1 MVFRIDR
8 MVHPSVRLQCTQL
21 AFSLLHKL
29 IPLEPEGVTFC
40 KHLTVNSVR
49 CSGDTRRAPFWQ
61 HSLRTRSE
69 AAKRGRMF
77 ICFFGLI
84 LVSYVRSVHRYSEY
98 LRTKFASIEE
108 IEADI
113 KELTACF
120 GSPKRIFL
128 QGADGFAA
136 DYDVL
141 MKTAEL
147 LHKYVPSVESI
158 GGYARIDN
166 FYDKTEEQLRNL
178 ASVGYSNPYI
188 GVESGDDVVLKRIN
202 KGYTAAQAREVLEKV
217 DASGMPYVVNYLCG
231 VGGCGYGLVNAK
243 HTAQLYDGLHMTMV
257 NASMLTVVPGTP
269 LYRAMQKG
277 LWEEST
283 EMEKMEEIHELVRCL
298 TNDTVFMNE
307 HASNL
312 FHVECRIPE
321 KKDEQ
326 LSYIRK
332 FMESH
337 DETQFR
343 KYREQITHAFL

>member
-1 MVFRIDR
+1 MSMHFSSGINCPPYETADGF
-8 MVHPSVRLQCTQL
+8 LQTTRGCSHNHCLFCTYFKDQ
-21 AFSLLHKL
+21 K
-29 IPLEPEGVTFC
+29 FC
-40 KHLTVNSVR
+40 KSAL
-49 CSGDTRRAPFWQ
+49 
-61 HSLRTRSE
+61 
-69 AAKRGRMF
+69 
-77 ICFFGLI
+77 
-84 LVSYVRSVHRYSEY
+84 
-98 LRTKFASIEE
+98 EE

-113 KELTACF
+113 KEIPAYF
-120 GSPKRIFL
+120 GAPKRIFL

-231 VGGCGYGLVNAK
+231 AGGHGYGLANAQ

-277 LWEEST
+277 LYEEST

-312 FHVECRIPE
+312 FHAECRIPE
-321 KKDEQ
+321 KKDEL
-326 LSYIRK
+326 LSYIK
-332 FMESH
+332 EFMESH
-337 DETQFR
+337 DEQQFR
-343 KYREQITHAFL
+343 KYREQITRAFL